1 MFFCI
6 CDQSVAYI
14 RDRFIAAVVK
24 NAECFFFRQSVDIFA
39 LTLRWDCDTVGN
51 QVKTYEAYGDELMR
65 AGIPVDRQDLNK
77 KGGDFASLL
86 YTIKKVD

>member
-1 MFFCI
+1 M
-6 CDQSVAYI
+6 Y
-14 RDRFIAAVVK
+14 K
-24 NAECFFFRQSVDIFA
+24 RQD
-39 LTLRWDCDTVGN
+39 LTPSSSFDTELAKRYGYDTEGN

-65 AGIPVDRQDLNK
+65 AGIPVDRQELNK

>member
-1 MFFCI
+1 
-6 CDQSVAYI
+6 
-14 RDRFIAAVVK
+14 
-24 NAECFFFRQSVDIFA
+24 
-39 LTLRWDCDTVGN
+39 
-51 QVKTYEAYGDELMR
+51 MR